1 MDRPVLITGASG
13 GLGVALTEHLLA
25 AGWRNLICHY
35 RTRPA
40 RIAATLSRFGLD
52 PAARLLQADLT
63 NEAQLADLHDR
74 LRESFGPLFGL
85 VNLVGASSNRMSWK
99 MDRREFQEILD
110 ANLLSAFL
118 TCKEFI
124 PEMREQ
130 QQGRLINISSVVA
143 FTGVSGAAHYCAA
156 KAGVI
161 GLSKSLALELAPKN
175 VTVSVLA
182 LGYFDVGLIEA
193 IPHEVQE
200 QIKSRIPSGRF
211 GRGDEA
217 GGLIEYLLSE
227 AGAYSTGQVY
237 HLNGGLY
244 S

>member
-1 MDRPVLITGASG
+1 MERPVLITGASG

-40 RIAATLSRFGLD
+40 QISTVLNRFGLD

-63 NEAQLADLHDR
+63 DEAQLAHLHSQVS
-74 LRESFGPLFGL
+74 ESFGPLFGL

-99 MDRREFQEILD
+99 MDRHEFQDILD
-110 ANLLSAFL
+110 ANLLSTFL
-118 TCKEFI
+118 ACKEFI

-130 QQGRLINISSVVA
+130 QQGRIINISSVVA
-143 FTGVSGAAHYCAA
+143 FSGVAGASHYCAA

-161 GLSKSLALELAPKN
+161 GLSKSLALELSPRN
-175 VTVSVLA
+175 VIVSVVA
-182 LGYFDVGLIEA
+182 LGYFDFGLIES

-200 QIKSRIPSGRF
+200 QIKSRIPAGRF
-211 GRGDEA
+211 GRGEEVS
-217 GGLIEYLLSE
+217 GLIGYLLSD
-227 AGAYSTGQVY
+227 AGAYATGQVY